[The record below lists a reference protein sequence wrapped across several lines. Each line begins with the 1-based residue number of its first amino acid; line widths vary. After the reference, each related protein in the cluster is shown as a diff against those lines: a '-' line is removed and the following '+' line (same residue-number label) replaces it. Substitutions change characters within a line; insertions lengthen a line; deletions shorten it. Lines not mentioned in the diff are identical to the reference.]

1 MNEPGLL
8 AAGHVLAG
16 RYQVEGVL
24 GEGGMG
30 RVYRARHLGLGQ
42 PVAIKI
48 LHDRIELLQSEA
60 RLLASLTHP
69 ALAQVR
75 DFFEEEG
82 RPHLVMELIDGRT
95 LAEVIKLAPKP
106 ISERRVR
113 QWAGELLGVLE
124 YLHGLKPAVVVR
136 DLKPDNVMLTSG
148 GQLKLIDFG
157 IARELHPGEATSALA
172 KGMGTE
178 EYAPLEQYGS
188 GSTDERSD
196 LYALGATLFF
206 LLTRKAPPP
215 AWKRAAEGTAVPDPR
230 ELNDT
235 VTPAMARALER
246 LLALAPQDRPRDVAA
261 VRALLQEEAHGYSVA
276 GDQVAERKLKV
287 RPGRSIK
294 ARGHV
299 AVEVD
304 SLEQVAFSP
313 TQGLLAVAGRSLRL
327 WDLRKRAWWKTLSPS
342 SFRTLAF
349 SADGRWLAAGSS
361 VVTVWELATLKIL
374 GSFGIPWSGGVR
386 GLGFLPGGQLA
397 VACRTARARLHDP
410 LTGDLL
416 RKYQPPQ
423 TSALSRFFRPLKAFA
438 TGAGHVA
445 SANSAG
451 QLWVWEGSG
460 LLEHQLAVPGGV
472 SALAWSPD
480 GTFLAA
486 ASASQVRLFQAATGQ
501 LLTTWDQESS
511 VKGLSFSQD
520 GRLLAVAHADGVSL
534 RELGTGRESLQLTQG
549 TPLSLSFAP
558 ERGLLAV
565 GERSRVLI
573 HTLTW

>member
-1 MNEPGLL
+1 MNL
-8 AAGHVLAG
+8 APGHVLAG

-42 PVAIKI
+42 PVAIKV
-48 LHDRIELLQSEA
+48 LHDRVELLQSEA
-60 RLLASLTHP
+60 RLLASLAHP

-75 DFFEEEG
+75 DFFEEDG

-113 QWAGELLGVLE
+113 QWAAELLGVLE
-124 YLHGLKPAVVVR
+124 YLHGLRPAVVVR

-157 IARELHPGEATSALA
+157 IARELAPGEATSALA

-196 LYALGATLFF
+196 LYSLGATLFF
-206 LLTRKAPPP
+206 LLTRQAPPP
-215 AWKRAAEGTAVPDPR
+215 AWKRAAEGVAVPDPR
-230 ELNDT
+230 GLNDT
-235 VTPAMARALER
+235 VTAGMAVTLER
-246 LLALAPQDRPRDVAA
+246 LLALAPQDRPPDVAA
-261 VRALLQEEAHGYSVA
+261 VRALLAEEGHAYHVA
-276 GDQVAERKLKV
+276 GEQVAERRLKV
-287 RPGRSIK
+287 RPGRAIK
-294 ARGHV
+294 TRAHV

-313 TQGLLAVAGRSLRL
+313 TQGLLAVAGRTLRL
-327 WDLRKRAWWKTLSPS
+327 WDLRRRAWWKTLSPS
-342 SFRTLAF
+342 SYRTVAF

-410 LTGDLL
+410 LTGALL
-416 RKYQPPQ
+416 RKYQPPR
-423 TSALSRFFRPLKAFA
+423 TSALTRFLRPLRAFA

-445 SANSAG
+445 SGNSAG
-451 QLWVWEGSG
+451 QLWIWEGGG
-460 LLEHQLAVPGGV
+460 LLEHQLAMPGAVG
-472 SALAWSPD
+472 ALAWSSD

-486 ASASQVRLFQAATGQ
+486 ASGRELCLFQAATGQ
-501 LLTTWDQESS
+501 LLTTWEQEATI
-511 VKGLSFSQD
+511 KALSFSAD
-520 GRLLAVAHADGVSL
+520 GRLVASAHAGGVSL
-534 RELGTGRESLQLTQG
+534 RELGTGRESLQLVAAQG
-549 TPLSLSFAP
+549 PPVSLTFAP